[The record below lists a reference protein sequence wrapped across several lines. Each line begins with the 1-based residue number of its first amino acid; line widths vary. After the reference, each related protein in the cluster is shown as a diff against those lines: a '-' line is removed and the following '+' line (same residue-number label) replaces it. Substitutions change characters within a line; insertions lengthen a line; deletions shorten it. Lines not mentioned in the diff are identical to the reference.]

1 MKYNKQIRR
10 AALAGFAAAALVLTG
25 CSGGLGGGSG
35 GGGSADGGSENGG
48 SAEGTPIR
56 IGYVTPQT
64 GALALFGEADKYVLD
79 SVKKYFA
86 ENPVTLKDGSTH
98 SIEIISKDT
107 QSDSRRAA
115 EVASELILEDDVDL
129 ILVSSTPDTVNPVS
143 DQCEANQVV
152 CISTVAPWQA
162 YYFGRGGTPDSGFD
176 YTYHFFWGL
185 EDAQS
190 VYSTIWEAAS
200 GDASVGLL
208 LPNDPD
214 GNAWAD
220 AETGFPPFIT
230 DKGMEYVDPGRYEN
244 GTTDF
249 SAQIS
254 MFKSQGNNIL
264 TGIPI
269 PPDFTTFWQQ
279 AAQQGYQ
286 PEVATIAKA
295 ILFPAAV
302 DALGKLGDN
311 LATEVWWHPSVPFTS
326 SLTGQ
331 SAEELAADFSDS
343 TGAQWTQPL
352 GFAEALFEVAVAA
365 LEQSESLDS
374 ADIAAALSALKLDT
388 VVGTVDFTSGPVKN
402 VAKTPLTGG
411 QWRLQDDG
419 SYDLVI
425 VANPDTPEIPL
436 GGTPEPIDWAGK

>member
-1 MKYNKQIRR
+1 MKSQHRR
-10 AALAGFAAAALVLTG
+10 RFGVVAAAAAALILSG
-25 CSGGLGGGSG
+25 CTGGLGGGS
-35 GGGSADGGSENGG
+35 SDDGDGDA
-48 SAEGTPIR
+48 AEGDPIR

-64 GALALFGEADKYVLD
+64 GALALFGEADSFVLD
-79 SVKKYFA
+79 LVTEYFA
-86 ENPVTLKDGSTH
+86 ENPITLSDGSTH
-98 SIEIISKDT
+98 PVEIIAKDT

-115 EVASELILEDDVDL
+115 EVAGELILQDEVDL

-162 YYFGRGGTPDSGFD
+162 YFFGRGGDPAVGFD

-190 VYSTIWEAAS
+190 VYNAIWEATTEP
-200 GDASVGLL
+200 DASVGLL

-220 AETGFPPFIT
+220 PATGFPPFIDEQGRAYT
-230 DKGMEYVDPGRYEN
+230 DPGRYEN

-254 MFKSQGNNIL
+254 QFKSAGDDIL
-264 TGIPI
+264 TAIPI

-279 AAQQGYQ
+279 AVQQGFQ
-286 PEVATIAKA
+286 PTTATVAKA

-302 DALGKLGDN
+302 EALGDLGDN
-311 LATEVWWHPSVPFTS
+311 LSTEVWWHPTVPYTS

-331 SAEELAADFSDS
+331 SAQELADEFESATS
-343 TGAQWTQPL
+343 AQWTQPL

-365 LEQSESLDS
+365 LEASESMS
-374 ADIAAALSALKLDT
+374 ADDISAALAALSIDT
-388 VVGTVDFTSGPVKN
+388 VVGPVDFTSGPVPG

-411 QWRLQDDG
+411 QWRLLDDG
-419 SYDLVI
+419 GYDLVI
-425 VANPDTPEIPL
+425 VANPDTPDIPT
-436 GGTPEPIDWAGK
+436 GGEPEPIDWSGR

>member
-1 MKYNKQIRR
+1 MNTQHNWRR
-10 AALAGFAAAALVLTG
+10 HGIVVVAAGALVLTG
-25 CSGGLGGGSG
+25 CTGGIGGGDSDG
-35 GGGSADGGSENGG
+35 PADGD
-48 SAEGTPIR
+48 PIR

-64 GALALFGEADKYVLD
+64 GALALFGEADTYVLD
-79 SVKKYFA
+79 AVEAYFA
-86 ENPVTLKDGSTH
+86 ENPVTLADGTSH
-98 SIEIISKDT
+98 PVEIISKDT

-115 EVASELILEDDVDL
+115 EVASELILQDDVDL
-129 ILVSSTPDTVNPVS
+129 ILVSSTPDTVNPVA

-162 YYFGRGGTPDSGFD
+162 YFFGRGGDPAEGFN

-190 VYSTIWEAAS
+190 VYNAIWEETAAP
-200 GDASVGLL
+200 DANVGLL

-220 AETGFPPFIT
+220 PATGFPPFIEDQGRT
-230 DKGMEYVDPGRYEN
+230 FTDPGRYEN

-249 SAQIS
+249 SAQIAQFRAS
-254 MFKSQGNNIL
+254 DTDVL
-264 TGIPI
+264 TAIPI

-279 AAQQGYQ
+279 AVQQGFQ
-286 PEVATIAKA
+286 PSTATVAKA

-302 DALGKLGDN
+302 EALGDLGQN
-311 LATEVWWHPSVPFTS
+311 LSTEVWWHPTVPFTS

-331 SAEELAADFSDS
+331 TAQELADDFESE

-352 GFAEALFEVAVAA
+352 GFAAALFEVAVAA
-365 LEQSESLDS
+365 LENAESSASE
-374 ADIAAALSALKLDT
+374 DIADALAGLTLDT
-388 VVGTVDFTSGPVKN
+388 VVGTVDFTDGPVPG

-411 QWRLQDDG
+411 QWRLQDG
-419 SYDLVI
+419 GGYELVI
-425 VANPDTPEIPL
+425 VANPDTPDIPT
-436 GGTPEPIDWAGK
+436 GGSPEPIDWTGR

>member
-1 MKYNKQIRR
+1 MKKHTRVR
-10 AALAGFAAAALVLTG
+10 ASLAALATGALLLTG
-25 CSGGLGGGSG
+25 CSGGLGGNSG
-35 GGGSADGGSENGG
+35 NNDTAGADGD
-48 SAEGTPIR
+48 PIR

-64 GALALFGEADKYVLD
+64 GPLALFGEADSYVLD
-79 SVKKYFA
+79 AVAAYFK
-86 ENPVTLKDGSTH
+86 EHPITLKDGTSH
-98 SIEIISKDT
+98 PVEIISKDT

-115 EVASELILEDDVDL
+115 EVASELILSDDVDL

-143 DQCEANQVV
+143 DQCEANKVV

-162 YYFGRGGTPDSGFD
+162 YYFGRGATPDKGFD

-190 VYSTIWEAAS
+190 VYSAIWKATA
-200 GDASVGLL
+200 GDDANIGLL

-220 AETGFPPFIT
+220 PATGFPPFIKDNGHSFT
-230 DKGMEYVDPGRYEN
+230 DPGRYEN

-249 SAQIS
+249 SAQIAQ
-254 MFKSQGNNIL
+254 FKSENAEIL
-264 TGIPI
+264 TAIPI

-279 AAQQGYQ
+279 AVQQGYQ
-286 PEVATIAKA
+286 PRTATVAKA

-302 DALGKLGDN
+302 EALGKLGNN
-311 LATEVWWHPSVPFTS
+311 LSTEVWWHPTVPFTS

-331 SAEELAADFSDS
+331 SAADLAADFEKA

-352 GFAEALFEVAVAA
+352 GFAEALFEVATAA
-365 LEQSESLDS
+365 LSASDSLD
-374 ADIAAALSALKLDT
+374 ADDIAAAIQGLKLDT

-419 SYDLVI
+419 HYELVI
-425 VANPDTPEIPL
+425 VANPDTPEIPT
-436 GGTPEPIDWAGK
+436 GGQPEAIAW